1 MISPDLLRAFAE
13 DRERLVAAELR
24 RRLLPERRAIR
35 WVRRA
40 VRPGPRR

>member
-1 MISPDLLRAFAE
+1 MISPDLLRTFAD

-24 RRLLPERRAIR
+24 RRLLPGRRLR

-40 VRPGPRR
+40 VRPVPRR